1 MEQNSPTSPQLLKGD
16 LDNIILMALRKEPD
30 RRYSS
35 VEDLS
40 NDISKYLNGLPVSAR
55 PNTFFYRA
63 SKFYQRN
70 QTASIVGI
78 FLALSLIAG
87 IIATS
92 WQAYIASQQ
101 RDRAEKRFQ
110 DVRKLS
116 NSLLFEITPKI
127 ERLEGSTEARE
138 VLVKRALEYLDSLS
152 TESHNDLDLQSELA
166 TAYEKVGDVQGNP
179 AKANLGD
186 LQGGIETLKKAQQ
199 IRLALVEK
207 KPDEVETQRLLATNY
222 NLIGDFRWWA
232 SDVEGAMA
240 DYEKSTGIFEKLQT
254 QNPND
259 LQINLDLLNSTTNKI
274 KVISYNG
281 SYDESVK
288 QYQVIL
294 QKVEKLEAQF
304 PNNIELKRLQGL
316 TAIRIAYDLSW
327 QNHYDILGEYVKKA
341 FLIYEPLLA
350 SNPNDSRIRRDLS
363 HACFQAAGIYVEE
376 NPPLA
381 RQYLDKSVQ
390 ITKETVEKD
399 KLNYLAKHDLAQS
412 YSKLGEVSVFEKKF
426 PEAVE
431 YLKKAETILL
441 ELTVAE
447 PTHEGYKYSLANNYG
462 RLAAAQ
468 TGAKDFQSAIEN
480 YQKAITQH
488 QELYQADSN
497 NNMGIR
503 AIAIAQQ
510 DLGKVFE
517 EMKQSENARN
527 SYQKSVEWFTL
538 LEQKDA
544 LGEYDKKNF
553 ETLKKVVEHPQ
564 K

>member
-1 MEQNSPTSPQLLKGD
+1 MKQNSEINHNLLRGD

-40 NDISKYLNGLPVSAR
+40 NDISKYLDGLPVSAR
-55 PNTFFYRA
+55 PNTFLYRA
-63 SKFYQRN
+63 SKFYTRN
-70 QTASIVGI
+70 KTASVIGL
-78 FLALSLIAG
+78 FLALSLLVG

-127 ERLEGSTEARE
+127 ESLEGSTEARE
-138 VLVKRALEYLDSLS
+138 ILVKRALEYLDSLS
-152 TESHNDLDLQSELA
+152 TESRDDLDLQSELA

-186 LQGGIETLKKAQQ
+186 LQGGIETLKKAQK

-232 SDVEGAMA
+232 SDVEGAKA
-240 DYEKSTGIFEKLQT
+240 DYEKSTAIFEKLQT

-259 LQINLDLLNSTTNKI
+259 LQINLDLLNSTTNKV

-288 QYQVIL
+288 QYKIIL
-294 QKVEKLEAQF
+294 QKVEKLETQF
-304 PNNIELKRLQGL
+304 PNSVELKRLHGL

-341 FLIYEPLLA
+341 FQIYEPLLA

-363 HACFQAAGIYVEE
+363 HAFFQAAGIYVEE
-376 NPPLA
+376 NPPIA
-381 RQYLDKSVQ
+381 RQYLNKSIQ
-390 ITKETVEKD
+390 IAKETVEKD
-399 KLNYLAKHDLAQS
+399 RLNYLAKHDLAQS

-441 ELTVAE
+441 ELTAAE
-447 PTHEGYKYSLANNYG
+447 STHEGYKYSLANNYG

-468 TGAKDFQSAIEN
+468 TGAKDFQNAIEN
-480 YQKAITQH
+480 YQKAIAQH

-517 EMKQSENARN
+517 EIKQAENAQN

-538 LEQKDA
+538 LEKKGA

-553 ETLKKVVEHPQ
+553 ETLKKAVEHLQ